1 MLGTIINVISIV
13 IGGLI
18 GLLFHKKSPRVL
30 GERIM
35 EGFGLF
41 VIVIGIKGAI
51 EGNNSLL
58 YIVSIILGALIGES
72 LKLEKKL
79 NGFTGLLEKKFV
91 KDKNDGFKEGF
102 ITTTIL
108 FCVGAMAIIGPMNAV
123 LKGNY
128 EILMI
133 KSTLDGVTAFIFA
146 SAYGFSVLLSAVSVL
161 VYQGLV
167 SLLAFLLKDFL
178 STETINNFSVVGSL
192 LVAGIGF
199 NLLKLSSKKINVV
212 NLLPAIFIPILYEPL
227 KIAIEFIKGII

>member
-1 MLGTIINVISIV
+1 MLGTLINVASII
-13 IGGLI
+13 IGALI

-58 YIVSIILGALIGES
+58 LIVSIILGALIGES

-79 NGFTGLLEKKFV
+79 NSFTGLLEMKLV
-91 KDKNDGFKEGF
+91 KNKNDGFKEGF
-102 ITTTIL
+102 ISTTIL
-108 FCVGAMAIIGPMNAV
+108 FCVGAMAIIGPMNGV
-123 LKGNY
+123 LKGDY

-146 SAYGFSVLLSAVSVL
+146 SAYGFSVLFSAGSVL
-161 VYQGLV
+161 IYQGLI
-167 SLLAFLLKDFL
+167 SLLAFFLKDFL
-178 STETINNFSVVGSL
+178 STETINNFSVIGSL

-199 NLLKLSSKKINVV
+199 NMLKISSKKINVV
-212 NLLPAIFIPILYEPL
+212 NLLPAVFIPILYEPI
-227 KIAIEFIKGII
+227 KSAIEFIKGII

>member
-1 MLGTIINVISIV
+1 MLGTIINVVSI
-13 IGGLI
+13 IFGGLI
-18 GLLFHKKSPRVL
+18 GLIFHKKSPRVL

-51 EGNNSLL
+51 VGNNSLL

-72 LKLEKKL
+72 LKLEKRL
-79 NGFTGLLEKKFV
+79 NSFSGLLEKKFV
-91 KDKNDGFKEGF
+91 NNKNEGFKEGF

-108 FCVGAMAIIGPMNAV
+108 FCVGAMAIIGPMNGV

-146 SAYGFSVLLSAVSVL
+146 SAYGFSVLFSAISVL

-167 SLLAFLLKDFL
+167 SLLAILLKDFL
-178 STETINNFSVVGSL
+178 SLETINNFSVVGSL

-199 NLLKLSSKKINVV
+199 NMLKISSKKINVV

-227 KIAIEFIKGII
+227 KSIISYIKGII